1 MLLCFVYFL
10 HVVVGTWFGM
20 ALVLTTECFSKR
32 KGMEFSGFSV
42 DFWEIE
48 NVVTHNNSGDLP
60 RSCCQVGL
68 FHTIVC
74 AKVFICISLI
84 GIHGTIISSFALNFI

>member
-1 MLLCFVYFL
+1 MRTKSHLCQYLSTHLVISTWLIRVKYYMLLCFVYFL

-48 NVVTHNNSGDLP
+48 NVVTHNNSRDLP
-60 RSCCQVGL
+60 RS
-68 FHTIVC
+68 
-74 AKVFICISLI
+74 
-84 GIHGTIISSFALNFI
+84 